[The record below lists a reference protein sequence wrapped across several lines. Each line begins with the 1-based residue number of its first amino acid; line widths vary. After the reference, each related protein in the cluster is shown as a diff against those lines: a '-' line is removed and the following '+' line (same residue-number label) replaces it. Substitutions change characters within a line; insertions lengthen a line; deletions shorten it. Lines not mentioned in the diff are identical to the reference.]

1 MCSEFA
7 NSQVSAV
14 QEGDVDKDQSVK
26 IRNCRFSS
34 LFGAADPWAA
44 VEIDQM
50 CLHVGGGT
58 GETVE
63 EGAESSWSRETPDG
77 TDRQRHTLV
86 ALRPCVALRCAE
98 QLPRVIAEGLS
109 AGFLR
114 YLKCEHVNHT
124 KTQPRGSSGLERNPP
139 RQTTDRRE
147 SGTGVQT
154 PSATSPSPL
163 RSLAAF

>member
-26 IRNCRFSS
+26 IRNCRFLS
-34 LFGAADPWAA
+34 LFGAAV

-77 TDRQRHTLV
+77 TDRQRHTLE
-86 ALRPCVALRCAE
+86 ALRGPAMC
-98 QLPRVIAEGLS
+98 G
-109 AGFLR
+109 
-114 YLKCEHVNHT
+114 
-124 KTQPRGSSGLERNPP
+124 
-139 RQTTDRRE
+139 
-147 SGTGVQT
+147 
-154 PSATSPSPL
+154 ATSPSH
-163 RSLAAF
+163 S